1 VIELIWLAPALPLAG
16 AVVLLLA
23 GKPLR
28 RVAGVIASLL
38 VGAAFVVS
46 LFALFDLLGGDH
58 GGPAGRTAI
67 VRLFD
72 WISVGRFVAPM
83 ELRVDPLSMVMVLT
97 VTGVSFLIHVYSIG
111 YMRDDIRYSRY
122 FAYLNLFVFSMLTLV
137 LANNFVVLYLGWE
150 LVGLCSYLLIAFW
163 FERKVAADAGKK
175 AFIVNRIGDFGFA
188 LGIFLIFAHFGSVE
202 FSRVLDPYAQGARG
216 IPTLDVPEQTA
227 TFIALLLFA
236 GAVGKSAQVPLHVW
250 LPDAM
255 EGPTP
260 VSALIHAATM
270 VTAGVYMVVRT
281 HVLFELSEIALPV
294 VAIVGVVTAIY
305 AATSALGQDD
315 LKRVLAYSTISQ
327 LGFMF
332 LAAGV
337 GAYAVAIFHLVTH
350 AFFKAAMFLSAGS
363 VMHATHGEINLL
375 RLGGLARRMRVT
387 AAVFVAGGLALA
399 GVPLFAG
406 FFSKDQILTS
416 TYESGRMGLWVV
428 ALVAS
433 FFTALYVTRAAVLTF
448 FGPTRF
454 DGEPHESPPVMTVPM
469 VLLAVGAA
477 VGGLLGLS
485 ATTGLLQGFLGPV
498 VGEPAHET
506 VAGGLPEIAL
516 VLIATAVALA
526 GIALGWLVYGSGLID
541 WAAVRVRLGV
551 LQRALARGW
560 YVDDAYGSFVVLPG
574 KAASAF
580 LAYVF
585 DQRWI
590 DGAVNGLGISV
601 GRLAGAG
608 RRVQTGLVRS
618 YALVF
623 LLGAVAL
630 LLFVLGRS

>member
-1 VIELIWLAPALPLAG
+1 VIELIWLAPVLPLTG
-16 AVVLLLA
+16 AVLLLLL

-28 RVAGVIASLL
+28 RLSGWLASFL
-38 VGAAFVVS
+38 VGAAFIVS
-46 LFALFDLLGGDH
+46 LLALLDLLALG
-58 GGPAGRTAI
+58 AEERTAT

-72 WISVGRFVAPM
+72 WISVGTFEAPM
-83 ELRVDPLSMVMVLT
+83 EVRVDPLSMVMALT
-97 VTGVSFLIHVYSIG
+97 VTGVSFLIHVYSVG
-111 YMRDDIRYSRY
+111 YMDGDPRYSRY
-122 FAYLNLFVFSMLTLV
+122 FAYLNLFVFSMLALV

-163 FERKVAADAGKK
+163 FERKLAADAGKK

-188 LGIFLIFAHFGSVE
+188 IGIFLIFQATGSVRFDE
-202 FSRVLDPYAQGARG
+202 VFGAAG
-216 IPTLDVPEQTA
+216 GLPEGTA
-227 TFIALLLFA
+227 TLITLLLFA
-236 GAVGKSAQVPLHVW
+236 GAVGKSAQVPLHTW

-281 HVLFELSEIALPV
+281 HVLFEASEIALPV
-294 VAIVGVVTAIY
+294 VAIIGTVTAVY

-337 GAYAVAIFHLVTH
+337 GAHAVAIFHLVTH
-350 AFFKAAMFLSAGS
+350 AFFKAAMFLAAGS

-375 RLGGLARRMRVT
+375 RLGGLGRRMRVT
-387 AAVFVAGGLALA
+387 AAVFIVGGLALA
-399 GVPLFAG
+399 GIPLFAG
-406 FFSKDQILTS
+406 FFSKDQILTAA
-416 TYESGRMGLWVV
+416 YESGRTGLWVA

-433 FFTALYVTRAAVLTF
+433 FFTALYMTRAAVLTF
-448 FGPTRF
+448 LGPTRF
-454 DGEPHESPPVMTVPM
+454 GEEPHESPPVMTVPM
-469 VLLAVGAA
+469 VLLAVGAIG
-477 VGGLLGLS
+477 GGLLGLS
-485 ATTGLLQGFLGPV
+485 ATTGLVHGFLGPV
-498 VGEPAHET
+498 VGEAGHEP
-506 VAGGLPEIAL
+506 VATGLPEITL
-516 VLIATAVALA
+516 VLIATTVALA
-526 GIALGWLVYGSGLID
+526 GVALGWLVYGSGVID

-551 LQRALARGW
+551 VQRALARGW
-560 YVDDAYGSFVVLPG
+560 YVDDVYGSVVVLPG
-574 KAASAF
+574 KVTSAF

-585 DQRWI
+585 DQRVI
-590 DGAVNGLGISV
+590 DGAVNGLGATF
-601 GRLAGAG
+601 GRLAGTG

-630 LLFVLGRS
+630 LVFVIWRT

>member
-1 VIELIWLAPALPLAG
+1 VIEFIWLAPALPLAG
-16 AVVLLLA
+16 AVVLLLGGRPLQRIA
-23 GKPLR
+23 GWL
-28 RVAGVIASLL
+28 ASFL
-38 VGAAFVVS
+38 VGVAFVVS
-46 LFALFDLLGGDH
+46 LLALIDLLGFG
-58 GGPAGRTAI
+58 ARERTVA

-72 WISVGRFVAPM
+72 WISVGRFHAPM
-83 ELRVDPLSMVMVLT
+83 ELRVDPLSMVMALT
-97 VTGVSFLIHVYSIG
+97 VTGVSFLIHVYSVG
-111 YMRDDIRYSRY
+111 YMEADARFSRY

-163 FERKVAADAGKK
+163 FERKAAADGGKK

-202 FSRVLDPYAQGARG
+202 FSQVLDPFAEGARG
-216 IPTLDVPEQTA
+216 ATPALPVGTA
-227 TFIALLLFA
+227 TAIALLLFA
-236 GAVGKSAQVPLHVW
+236 GAVGKSAQVPLHIW

-281 HVLFELSEIALPV
+281 HVLFEASEIALLV
-294 VAIVGVVTAIY
+294 VAIVGVITAIY

-387 AAVFVAGGLALA
+387 AAVFIVGGLALA

-406 FFSKDQILTS
+406 FFSKDQILTA
-416 TYESGRMGLWVV
+416 TYEAGRTGLWVV

-433 FFTALYVTRAAVLTF
+433 FFTALYMARAALLTF
-448 FGPTRF
+448 FGPQRF
-454 DGEPHESPPVMTVPM
+454 EGEPHESPPVMTVPM
-469 VLLAVGAA
+469 VLLAVGA
-477 VGGLLGLS
+477 VLGGLLGLS
-485 ATTGLLQGFLGPV
+485 ATTGLVHGFLSPV
-498 VGEPAHET
+498 VGEAGHEP
-506 VAGGLPEIAL
+506 VATGLPEFAL
-516 VLIATAVALA
+516 VLVATAVALA
-526 GIALGWLVYGSGLID
+526 GLGLGWLVYGSGLID

-560 YVDDAYGSFVVLPG
+560 YVDDVYGSVVVLPG
-574 KAASAF
+574 KVTLAF

-585 DQRWI
+585 DQRVI
-590 DGAVNGLGISV
+590 DGAVNGLGSAF
-601 GRLAGAG
+601 GRFAGTG

-630 LLFVLGRS
+630 LLFVVWRS